1 LVAKTRRR
9 LISITL
15 CNPDFFIFKRDTNS
29 KPMLPVAEGKADHL
43 HRILVC
49 AEIALDAP
57 KEGIQLFFPQ
67 CLRTGVPE
75 LRSIQQ
81 DTAIVLRILS
91 LDYVQPMAH
100 GRLG

>member
-57 KEGIQLFFPQ
+57 KEGIQLFFSAMFAYR
-67 CLRTGVPE
+67 RTRTEEHTAGHGD
-75 LRSIQQ
+75 SAA
-81 DTAIVLRILS
+81 DTES
-91 LDYVQPMAH
+91 
-100 GRLG
+100 